1 VFSYLGLTFFS
12 YNTQPWSFDLITL
25 MFIVIVVGRAIS
37 TIGLYSLL
45 RLCGYESKSLNP
57 LSFKELIFIWYAGL
71 IRGAVAFGLVLRIS
85 PADSAN
91 RDVIVTASLSL
102 VVLTTVVFGSTVGLV
117 GNLLFEQSEA
127 AAEVGDHYSQEEESQ
142 DELHPNLENLD
153 ALSNKD
159 SDKMAMVRKKGCVA
173 AFKRLDESVLKPAL
187 IFSYNKSSYKRSR
200 SIYHKFEDEAEKME
214 EQFTKQREGD
224 Y

>member
-1 VFSYLGLTFFS
+1 MFSYLGLTFFS

-71 IRGAVAFGLVLRIS
+71 IRGAVAFGLVLRIN

-127 AAEVGDHYSQEEESQ
+127 AAEVGDH
-142 DELHPNLENLD
+142 
-153 ALSNKD
+153 
-159 SDKMAMVRKKGCVA
+159 
-173 AFKRLDESVLKPAL
+173 
-187 IFSYNKSSYKRSR
+187 
-200 SIYHKFEDEAEKME
+200 
-214 EQFTKQREGD
+214 
-224 Y
+224 